1 MGDEPM
7 EADNAGSMS
16 RRQFGMLGASAAWMA
31 AAAPTNS
38 VYRSP
43 SGALSGAIMGRNDP
57 TGTTAEI
64 SVAGRGTY
72 LKSTAAPTS
81 DEATYGWAFT
91 DAGGTVWRKP
101 ITRRVNAA
109 EWGVIAHTVFD
120 ESNGAIGTPA
130 DQAPILNALLAYM
143 ATNANGGVLSFEGL
157 RGAVYLAGSVYV
169 PQNVGLDGMATSLG
183 LSNGLRFRPR
193 ADGVFRTS
201 DGGTASLAA
210 NGHCRDGIL
219 FWLNIAWSN
228 PSNWVMPFPGLC
240 GTIRNMHIDGLPTRG
255 IKGFRFAGTYH
266 FRSIKHICVSTLI
279 EKPFLY
285 SDATV
290 IEDIDGGFRA
300 DDPSYY
306 LINMPGLGD
315 GVRIATV
322 ASGYTLSKNLVCRGL
337 FLGCCSGGKVS
348 GLINGVHTF
357 YTSRAV
363 TVDTMHLEDG
373 QIIVD
378 SADVSIRD
386 GFIVN
391 GNLGIPPI
399 VIKNSVA
406 SANLSHRRVTVTDMN
421 FVHPMNRLGKTTSWA
436 STPIMDIDLQSPNM
450 TLVMNGGNRRT
461 IFISGQIEWTQANAP
476 LIGSSTDTAHAYTDR
491 NFLFADWTNYAHML
505 AAGPATL
512 SHFQVQVS
520 GVMPN
525 RAVPWYGIV
534 PHSFTPS
541 LGVPGVT
548 YKGLSVISGNT
559 YHARLL
565 ADPVRLIGQT
575 AVSGETAKSGPLLNG
590 QTTLPGFKLN
600 DKSAGARG
608 WIMLEVYRDT
618 GTKGTYDKRV
628 LIPSDDSDWFV
639 DDGNALNG
647 FAWEDYGP
655 GAVMPINDSGMAAR
669 AQYVD
674 GLVRLLDSTAGPPTV
689 GKWQAGD
696 LIELPFAAPDA
707 SGVKSESTR
716 CRTSG
721 SPGTWDDRY
730 SSSLAPRGR

>member
-1 MGDEPM
+1 MGDEPR
-7 EADNAGSMS
+7 EADSAGSMS
-16 RRQFGMLGASAAWMA
+16 RRQFGLLGASAAWMA
-31 AAAPTNS
+31 AAPTNS
-38 VYRSP
+38 VYGSP
-43 SGALSGAIMGRNDP
+43 SAGLSGAIMGRNDP
-57 TGTTAEI
+57 TGNTSEI
-64 SVAGRGTY
+64 SIAERGTY

-81 DEATYGWAFT
+81 DETNYGWAFT

-109 EWGVIAHTVFD
+109 EWGVTAHTAFD
-120 ESNGAIGTPA
+120 DANGAIGNPA
-130 DQAPILNALLAYM
+130 DQAPILNALLTYM
-143 ATNANGGVLSFEGL
+143 AANANGGVLSFEGL
-157 RGAVYLAGSVYV
+157 RGAIYLGSSVYV
-169 PQNVGLDGMATSLG
+169 PQNVGLDGTATSLG
-183 LSNGLRFRPR
+183 LSNGLRFRPL
-193 ADGVFRTS
+193 ADGVFHTA
-201 DGGTASLAA
+201 DGSTVSLAA
-210 NGHCRDGIL
+210 KGHCRDGIL
-219 FWLNIAWSN
+219 FWLNIAWST
-228 PSNWVMPFPGLC
+228 PSKWIMAFPGLC
-240 GTIRNMHIDGLPTRG
+240 GTITNMHIDGLPTRG
-255 IKGFRFAGTYH
+255 IKGFRFAGTFH

-306 LINMPGLGD
+306 LIDLPGLGD

-322 ASGYTLSKNLVCRGL
+322 ASGYTLTKNLPCNGL

-348 GLINGVHTF
+348 GLINGIHTF

-406 SANLSHRRVTVTDMN
+406 NGNLNHRRVTVTDMN
-421 FVHPMNRLGKTTSWA
+421 FIHPMNRLGKTTGWA
-436 STPIMDIDLQSPNM
+436 SKPVMDIDLQSPNM

-461 IFISGQIEWTQANAP
+461 IFISGQIEWTQAHAP
-476 LIGSSTDTAHAYTDR
+476 LIGSSTDGAHTYTDR

-505 AAGPATL
+505 AAGPATI
-512 SHFQVQVS
+512 SHCKVEVS
-520 GVMPN
+520 GVMPS
-525 RAVPWYGIV
+525 RATSWDGILA
-534 PHSFTPS
+534 HSFTPS
-541 LGVPGVT
+541 MGVPGVS
-548 YKGLSVISGNT
+548 YKGPSTISGNT
-559 YHARLL
+559 YHVRQL
-565 ADPVRLIGQT
+565 ADPVRLIGQ
-575 AVSGETAKSGPLLNG
+575 AADSGETATSGPLLNG
-590 QTTLPGFKLN
+590 QSTLPGFKLN
-600 DKSAGARG
+600 NQSAAARG
-608 WIMLEVYRDT
+608 WTMLEVYRDT
-618 GTKGTYDKRV
+618 GSRGTYDKRLLV
-628 LIPSDDSDWFV
+628 PSDDSDWFV

-655 GAVMPINDSGMAAR
+655 GAVMAMNDSGMAAR

-689 GKWQAGD
+689 GSWQAGD
-696 LIELPFAAPDA
+696 LIELPYTKPDA
-707 SGVKSESTR
+707 SGVKKNSTR

-721 SPGTWDDRY
+721 TPGTWDDSY
-730 SSSLAPRGR
+730 SSSLPPRGR